1 MSNLCKFIHGR
12 CEVCGYETDLPSL
25 IRNCKP
31 PRPISAKKILKQN
44 PMPKSKI
51 RLVLPKIML
60 GDLIEKVL
68 TFFGI
73 TKERIYRLTR
83 KECNCPARQQWL
95 NEWWLNKTIR
105 LEIWINSMLK
115 R

>member
-1 MSNLCKFIHGR
+1 MTLCNFIDGK
-12 CEVCGYETDLPSL
+12 CPICGYETDLPSL

-31 PRPISAKKILKQN
+31 PHPISDAKMLKQN
-44 PMPKSKI
+44 PMPKSRIKI
-51 RLVLPKIML
+51 TLPKIML
-60 GDLIEKVL
+60 GDLVERFL

-73 TKERIYRLTR
+73 TKERVYKLTR

-105 LEIWINSMLK
+105 LEMKLNSMLK